1 MNRTSALR
9 GLALAASAWLLAAGG
24 AFAYVVVMKDGSKVF
39 ARTRYS
45 VKGSNAII
53 TLENGNITQI
63 PVSQIDV
70 PGTDRYNKENVGN
83 VIAISTP
90 EEKELQTPQATG
102 KKRENLEQFIQQ
114 RKQQELT
121 APPAQPA
128 RTAAPAPTAPG
139 SAPAGGTTGT
149 PLIDREAEAIFTEA
163 NITQYRLS
171 PGPRVAIIASE
182 EDAVFRAINAA
193 AKLIVSL
200 GSAGKATAL
209 DVSIVSASGEDG
221 GKFKMTPD
229 NARGLTEGSET
240 ASEFFVKRV
249 IF

>member
-1 MNRTSALR
+1 MDRKTVLR

-24 AFAYVVVMKDGSKVF
+24 AFAYVVVMKDGSKIF
-39 ARTRYS
+39 ARSKYD
-45 VKGSNAII
+45 VKGANAII

-83 VIAISTP
+83 VIAITTP
-90 EEKELQTPQATG
+90 QEKELQTPQTTD

-114 RKQQELT
+114 KKKQDLA

-128 RTAAPAPTAPG
+128 RTAAPAPAAAPN
-139 SAPAGGTTGT
+139 APPGGTTGT
-149 PLIDREAEAIFTEA
+149 PFIDREAERIFAEA
-163 NITQYRLS
+163 GITQYRLS
-171 PGPRVAIIASE
+171 SGPRVAFIASE
-182 EDAVFRAINAA
+182 EDSVFRAINAA
-193 AKLIVSL
+193 ARLIVSL
-200 GSAGKATAL
+200 GSTGKATTL
-209 DVSIVSASGEDG
+209 DVSIVSAGGEDG

-249 IF
+249 LF